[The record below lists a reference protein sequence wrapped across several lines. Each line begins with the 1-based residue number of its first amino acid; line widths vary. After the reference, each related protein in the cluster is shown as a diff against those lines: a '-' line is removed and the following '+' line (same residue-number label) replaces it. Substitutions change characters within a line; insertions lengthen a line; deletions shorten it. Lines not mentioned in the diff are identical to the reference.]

1 MGYGEQDRCPVG
13 PAGRGPGR
21 VGVQGSGLNGG
32 RVDGAAGSDRV
43 AGLSDERCVRPGGF
57 Q

>member
-21 VGVQGSGLNGG
+21 VGVQGSGLNGD